1 MGENYSFDFMEVLV
15 RMLKYLMEG
24 LVVATAAF
32 MFPNKKLSID
42 DVVLIGFVAAA
53 TFSLLDLYSPSLGVS
68 ARSGAGLGIG
78 ANLVGFPTMNNI
90 PNIAQNMSG
99 P

>member
-1 MGENYSFDFMEVLV
+1 MSYSFDFMEVFV
-15 RMLKYLMEG
+15 RILKYLMEG

-32 MFPNKKLSID
+32 MFPNKKLSMD

-78 ANLVGFPTMNNI
+78 ANLVGFPTMNNM
-90 PNIAQNMSG
+90 PNVGSSLKG

>member
-1 MGENYSFDFMEVLV
+1 
-15 RMLKYLMEG
+15 MEG

-32 MFPNKKLSID
+32 MFPNKKLTMD

-78 ANLVGFPTMNNI
+78 ANLVGFPTMNNM
-90 PNIAQNMSG
+90 PHVTQPLKG

>member
-1 MGENYSFDFMEVLV
+1 MSQTFDLV
-15 RMLKYLMEG
+15 EIFVRILKYLMEG
-24 LVVATAAF
+24 LVVSTAAF
-32 MFPNKKLSID
+32 MFPNKKMSLEEVIM
-42 DVVLIGFVAAA
+42 IGFVAAA

-78 ANLVGFPTMNNI
+78 ANLVGFPSPNNT
-90 PNIAQNMSG
+90 PNVAPMMKG

>member
-1 MGENYSFDFMEVLV
+1 MAVSFDLV
-15 RMLKYLMEG
+15 EIFVRILKYLMEG
-24 LVVATAAF
+24 LVVSTAAF
-32 MFPNKKLSID
+32 MFPNKKMPLE

-78 ANLVGFPTMNNI
+78 ASLVGFPNMRSIPDVSGTMT
-90 PNIAQNMSG
+90 G

>member
-1 MGENYSFDFMEVLV
+1 MSYSFDFMEVFV
-15 RMLKYLMEG
+15 RILKYLMEG

-32 MFPNKKLSID
+32 MFPNKKLSMD

-78 ANLVGFPTMNNI
+78 ANLVGFPTMANM
-90 PNIAQNMSG
+90 PNVSG
-99 P
+99 PLKGP

>member
-1 MGENYSFDFMEVLV
+1 MEQQTFDVMEIFV

-32 MFPNKKLSID
+32 MFPNKKLLLD
-42 DVVLIGFVAAA
+42 DVILIGFVAAA
-53 TFSLLDLYSPSLGVS
+53 TFSLLDLYSPSLGIS

-78 ANLVGFPTMNNI
+78 ANLVGFPTMHNI
-90 PNIAQNMSG
+90 PNVMDKMAG

>member
-1 MGENYSFDFMEVLV
+1 MSYSFDFMEVFV
-15 RMLKYLMEG
+15 RILKYLMEG

-32 MFPNKKLSID
+32 MFPNKKLTMD

-78 ANLVGFPTMNNI
+78 ANLVGFPTMNNM
-90 PNIAQNMSG
+90 PNLSQTMKG

>member
-1 MGENYSFDFMEVLV
+1 MTYSFDFMEVFV
-15 RMLKYLMEG
+15 RILKYLMEG

-32 MFPNKKLSID
+32 MFPNKKLTMD

-78 ANLVGFPTMNNI
+78 ANLVGFPTMNNM
-90 PNIAQNMSG
+90 PNVAQSLKG

>member
-1 MGENYSFDFMEVLV
+1 MTHSFDFMEVFV
-15 RMLKYLMEG
+15 RILKYLMEG

-32 MFPNKKLSID
+32 MFPNKKLTMD

-90 PNIAQNMSG
+90 PNVVQPMKG

>member
-1 MGENYSFDFMEVLV
+1 MDSYNFDFMEVFV
-15 RMLKYLMEG
+15 RILKYLMEG
-24 LVVATAAF
+24 LVVSTAAF

-42 DVVLIGFVAAA
+42 DVILIGFVAAA

-78 ANLVGFPTMNNI
+78 ANLVGFPTMNNM
-90 PNIAQNMSG
+90 PNVSPTMTG

>member
-1 MGENYSFDFMEVLV
+1 MSYSFDFMEVFV
-15 RMLKYLMEG
+15 RILKYLMEG

-32 MFPNKKLSID
+32 MFPNKKLTMD

-78 ANLVGFPTMNNI
+78 ANLVGFPTMNNM
-90 PNIAQNMSG
+90 PNISHTMKG

>member
-1 MGENYSFDFMEVLV
+1 MNNSFDFSEVFV
-15 RMLKYLMEG
+15 RILKYMMEG
-24 LVVATAAF
+24 LVVAIAAF
-32 MFPNKKLSID
+32 MFPNKQMSID
-42 DVVLIGFVAAA
+42 DVVLIGFIAAA
-53 TFSLLDLYSPSLGVS
+53 TFSLLDLYSPSLGIS

-90 PNIAQNMSG
+90 PHIPVAMKG

>member
-1 MGENYSFDFMEVLV
+1 MSHSFDYIEVVV

-32 MFPNKKLSID
+32 MFPNKKLSFE
-42 DVVLIGFVAAA
+42 DVMLIGFVAAA
-53 TFSLLDLYSPSLGVS
+53 TFSLLDLFSPSLGIS

-78 ANLVGFPTMNNI
+78 ANLVGFPTMNNM
-90 PNIAQNMSG
+90 PVLQSKLTG

>member
-1 MGENYSFDFMEVLV
+1 MTYSFDFMEVFV
-15 RMLKYLMEG
+15 RILKYLMEG

-32 MFPNKKLSID
+32 MFPNKKLTMD

-78 ANLVGFPTMNNI
+78 ANLVGFPTMNNM
-90 PNIAQNMSG
+90 PNVTQSLKG